1 MGILFKIIM
10 QFIKNEATCFW
21 SILLMFILY
30 GCVEPYEGTVKDFDD
45 VLVVNAIITNEYKRQ
60 EVLLTRSYRFEDNGP
75 TAEKNA
81 TVIVLDG
88 EGGTFNFEETE
99 PGKYLS
105 VNPFAVEIGMNY
117 SLSITTVNGNSYA
130 SNTMQ
135 LPVSSTTIGDLYAER
150 ITNNDG
156 IEGMGIF
163 VDSFDP
169 LGKSF
174 YYRHEYEETYIIIA
188 PFWTPFDLVVVSEG
202 FLIFGMRVILRERE
216 EKLCYGTD
224 LSNTIILHSTKEL
237 TEDRLS
243 RYNVR
248 FIDRD
253 NYILSYRYSILV
265 KQYVQTPEA
274 FSYYE
279 TLKGLSQSSENIFS
293 EDQPGFLA
301 GNIFSLN
308 DSKENVAGFFEIATV
323 TEKRIF
329 FNYEDFF
336 PGEELPPFLKE
347 CDLIAPS
354 LEGTVGSRSLLNAI
368 FYEGMVSFYD
378 YNRNPGPNEGPYLM
392 VRSECG
398 DCTTLGSNRS
408 PDFWIE

>member
-1 MGILFKIIM
+1 MVILFKMKCQFTKILGTCFWGILFIFIM
-10 QFIKNEATCFW
+10 
-21 SILLMFILY
+21 Y
-30 GCVEPYEGTVKDFDD
+30 RCVEPYEGTVSDFED

-60 EVLLTRSYRFEDNGP
+60 EVDLTRSYRFEDNGP

-81 TVIVLDG
+81 TVILLDG
-88 EGGTFNFEETE
+88 DGGEFEFEETE

-105 VNPFAVEIGMNY
+105 VNPFAVEIGRNY
-117 SLSITTVNGNSYA
+117 SLLITTVNGNSYA

-135 LPVSSTTIGDLYAER
+135 LPVSSTTIDNLYAER
-150 ITNNDG
+150 ITSNDG

-169 LGKSF
+169 LGESY
-174 YYRHEYEETYIIIA
+174 YYRHEYEETYKIIA
-188 PFWTPFDLVVVSEG
+188 PFWSPFDLVVVSEG
-202 FLIFGMRVILRERE
+202 WQTIDMRVILRERE

-224 LSNTIILHSTKEL
+224 LSNTLILHSTKEL

-265 KQYVQTPEA
+265 KQYVQSPES

-279 TLKGLSQSSENIFS
+279 TLKGLSQSSGNIFS

-308 DSKENVAGFFEIATV
+308 DSKENVAGFFEVATIA
-323 TEKRIF
+323 EKRIF

-347 CDLIAPS
+347 CFLKAPS
-354 LEGTVGSRSLLNAI
+354 LEGTLGNRSLLNAI
-368 FYEGMVSFYD
+368 YEGSVSFYD
-378 YNRNPGPNEGPYLM
+378 YNRNPGPNEGHYLM

-398 DCTTLGSNRS
+398 DCTTLGSNVA